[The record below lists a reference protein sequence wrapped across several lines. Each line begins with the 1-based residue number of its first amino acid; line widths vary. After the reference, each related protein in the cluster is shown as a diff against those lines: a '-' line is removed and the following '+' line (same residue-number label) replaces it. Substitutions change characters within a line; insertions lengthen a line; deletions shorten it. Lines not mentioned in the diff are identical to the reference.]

1 MKGKNWREY
10 EPPKRRRRRRRKGG
24 LLRKLRFA
32 VVLFLVGYVGFLVYY
47 NFGKPYT
54 VALDAG
60 HGGADVGAEG
70 VIQEVALTEQT
81 VAALQTLLEED
92 GRFRVVLSRKAGEG
106 ATVTERNHK
115 FRRRHPDFMLSV
127 HGNASDSSSANGFEC
142 YPSPPG
148 YENHEESLAFA
159 ACLAQEMQNIGANLR
174 GTGIAAVR
182 YGYYDENGNKLLC
195 DSSDTTVYSYDT
207 FGMLKNMSCPA
218 VLAEQCFIT
227 NPSDVESFGTEE
239 GCQRAAQA
247 YYKAICSYL
256 EGAKQ

>member
-115 FRRRHPDFMLSV
+115 FRRRHPDLMLSV

-148 YENHEESLAFA
+148 YENYEESLAFA
-159 ACLAQEMQNIGANLR
+159 TLLAQEMQNIGANLR
-174 GTGIAAVR
+174 GTGIAGVR

-207 FGMLKNMSCPA
+207 FGLS
-218 VLAEQCFIT
+218 LIH
-227 NPSDVESFGTEE
+227 
-239 GCQRAAQA
+239 
-247 YYKAICSYL
+247 I
-256 EGAKQ
+256 